1 MSHPLPMN
9 RFPVVIAAWTALLVA
24 GFAAVFLL
32 GGPLPTAADEL
43 EAALHPSPPVTQQVA
58 ESSAATIVRLRYPSF
73 AGTERSVSKATD
85 FGVDHWVVEY
95 LDRSGS
101 APRGL
106 RISVV
111 VDTGRVEVNSF
122 P

>member
-1 MSHPLPMN
+1 MN
-9 RFPVVIAAWTALLVA
+9 RFPVVVAAWTALLVA
-24 GFAAVFLL
+24 GFAVVFLL

-43 EAALHPSPPVTQQVA
+43 DAAMHPVPPVTQQAA
-58 ESSAATIVRLRYPSF
+58 ESSAATIVRLQYPSF
-73 AGTERSVSKATD
+73 AGTERTVSKATD
-85 FGVDHWVVEY
+85 FGVEHWVVEY
-95 LDRSGS
+95 LDRSGT
-101 APRGL
+101 APTGL

>member
-1 MSHPLPMN
+1 MR
-9 RFPVVIAAWTALLVA
+9 RFPLVATVWAALLVA
-24 GFAAVFLL
+24 GFAVVFLL
-32 GGPLPTAADEL
+32 GAPVPTAADEL
-43 EAALHPSPPVTQQVA
+43 DAALHPAPPVTRASA
-58 ESSAATIVRLRYPSF
+58 EATAATIVRLQHPDF
-73 AGTERSVSKATD
+73 EGTTPTVSLATD

-95 LDRSGS
+95 ADVSGD

-111 VDTGRVEVNSF
+111 VDTGRVEVNTF

>member
-1 MSHPLPMN
+1 MRHFPL
-9 RFPVVIAAWTALLVA
+9 ITAAWTALLVA
-24 GFAAVFLL
+24 GFAVVFLL
-32 GGPLPTAADEL
+32 GAPVPTAAEEL
-43 EAALHPSPPVTQQVA
+43 EAALRPAPPVSQAAA
-58 ESSAATIVRLRYPSF
+58 EATAATIVRLQNPSF
-73 AGTERSVSKATD
+73 EGTERRVTLATD

-95 LDRSGS
+95 TDLSGA

-111 VDTGRVEVNSF
+111 VDSGRVEVNSF

>member
-1 MSHPLPMN
+1 MN
-9 RFPVVIAAWTALLVA
+9 RFPVVVAAWTALLVA
-24 GFAAVFLL
+24 GFAVIFLL

-43 EAALHPSPPVTQQVA
+43 EAALHPAPPVAQQVA
-58 ESSAATIVRLRYPSF
+58 ESSAATIVRLRYASF
-73 AGTERSVSKATD
+73 EGTERTVTLATD
-85 FGVDHWVVEY
+85 FGVEHWVVEY

>member
-1 MSHPLPMN
+1 MK
-9 RFPVVIAAWTALLVA
+9 RFPLVVAAWTALLVV

-32 GGPLPTAADEL
+32 GAPVPTAAEEL
-43 EAALHPSPPVTQQVA
+43 DAALHPAPPVSRAAA
-58 ESSAATIVRLRYPSF
+58 EATAATVVRLQHASF
-73 AGTERSVSKATD
+73 EGTERTVTLATD
-85 FGVDHWVVEY
+85 FGVEHWVVEY

-111 VDTGRVEVNSF
+111 VETGRVEVNSF

>member
-1 MSHPLPMN
+1 MR
-9 RFPVVIAAWTALLVA
+9 RFPLLAAAWAALLVA
-24 GFAAVFLL
+24 GFAVVFLL
-32 GGPLPTAADEL
+32 GTPVPTAAEEL
-43 EAALHPSPPVTQQVA
+43 ETALHPTPPVSQAAA
-58 ESSAATIVRLRYPSF
+58 EATATTIVRLRHPSF
-73 AGTERSVSKATD
+73 EGTARTVTLATD

-95 LDRSGS
+95 LDLSDA

-111 VDTGRVEVNSF
+111 VATGRVEVNSF